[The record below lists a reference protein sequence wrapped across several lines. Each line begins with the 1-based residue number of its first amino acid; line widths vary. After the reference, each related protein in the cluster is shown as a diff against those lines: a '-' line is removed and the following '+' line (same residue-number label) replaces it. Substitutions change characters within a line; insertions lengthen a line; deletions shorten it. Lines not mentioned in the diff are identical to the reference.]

1 MNMVCILENFLLLLV
16 LRLGSILGAQ
26 SFSSLS
32 PLMDSVLKTSMKKVY
47 FQAILSG
54 NVGGEKKQDN
64 KSDKKK
70 AQEVASSEDEDEDE
84 DMGED
89 EDKDMGEDES
99 EGQEVDDED

>member
-1 MNMVCILENFLLLLV
+1 MNMVCILESFLLHLV

-32 PLMDSVLKTSMKKVY
+32 PLMDSVLKTSLEVY
-47 FQAILSG
+47 FRAILSG

-70 AQEVASSEDEDEDE
+70 AQEVASSEDEDED
-84 DMGED
+84 MN
-89 EDKDMGEDES
+89 EDES